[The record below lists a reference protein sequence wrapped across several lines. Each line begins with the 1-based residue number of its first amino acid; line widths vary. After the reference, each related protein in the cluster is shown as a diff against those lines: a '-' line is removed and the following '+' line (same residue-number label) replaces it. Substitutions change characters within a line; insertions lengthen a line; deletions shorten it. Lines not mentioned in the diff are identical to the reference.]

1 MRNSLINSLINKTEP
16 TDNVNYISINQ
27 IMQTKGVYIPLKKE
41 NKVIKELVPNYR
53 NQLTELKKDSMTAQR
68 KQIEES
74 FNIKRKKGGF
84 YF

>member
-1 MRNSLINSLINKTEP
+1 MR
-16 TDNVNYISINQ
+16 
-27 IMQTKGVYIPLKKE
+27 TKGIYVPPKKE
-41 NKVIKELVPNYR
+41 NKVVKELVPNYR

-74 FNIKRKKGGF
+74 FNIKRKKGGL